1 CSLELEDD
9 RRILSVEN
17 DNVDLLAEAPLG
29 IHDVGLPG
37 LVSPG
42 QVSRQQVDPNGLA
55 RISLLD
61 RMAQYRPGL
70 AEPPFDVVMQAAQQ
84 RRERPVRHW
93 TNCAQLPPRAVAA
106 ARSMVVLPP
115 AVRSSE
121 MTLFVLAG
129 STTRARDRLS
139 RTYSRHSFTL

>member
-1 CSLELEDD
+1 RLDGIVLSTRMLDRKRRTLQPADAPHLTMRVRHLLRIDRLLRLENRVDALSQHDRSSLELEDD

-84 RRERPVRHW
+84 RRERP
-93 TNCAQLPPRAVAA
+93 
-106 ARSMVVLPP
+106 
-115 AVRSSE
+115 
-121 MTLFVLAG
+121 
-129 STTRARDRLS
+129 
-139 RTYSRHSFTL
+139 